1 MKSKR
6 NTVWIVLTCMLAV
19 LVFVLSA
26 ALYRSWK
33 ITEALQTQLAE
44 MQNGVFA
51 VEVVQGQQ
59 ETATA
64 GDVQTVRVM
73 NGILQQQ
80 DTDGQWVDVAP
91 VEELAQAD
99 PILAGRNKMQELIA
113 QNKEAVQN
121 GTISAEQI
129 SPLLAKQSSIEE
141 MALAFASQVQSAAEK
156 KAAQTAKTT
165 TKKAAAVTPA
175 ATPAAPAATPVPTQ
189 QPTMNNDNGSSSGGG
204 SSNSDSG
211 SGSGGGSG
219 DSGSS
224 GGSSDSG
231 SGDSGSS
238 GGGSDSGSGDSGSS
252 GGGSDSGSGDSGS
265 SGGGSDS
272 GSTDSGD
279 GEDVGWTDE
288 IL

>member
-26 ALYRSWK
+26 ALYGSWK

-141 MALAFASQVQSAAEK
+141 MALEFASQVQSAAEK

-165 TKKAAAVTPA
+165 TKKAAAITPA
-175 ATPAAPAATPVPTQ
+175 ATPATPAATPVPTQ

-204 SSNSDSG
+204 S
-211 SGSGGGSG
+211 GSGGESG

-224 GGSSDSG
+224 GGS
-231 SGDSGSS
+231 
-238 GGGSDSGSGDSGSS
+238 SDSGSGDSGSS

>member
-1 MKSKR
+1 MKRKR
-6 NTVWIVLTCMLAV
+6 NTVWIVLTCMLAA

-26 ALYRSWK
+26 ALYRSWR
-33 ITEALQTQLAE
+33 IMGALQTQLTE
-44 MQNGVFA
+44 VQNGALTVD
-51 VEVVQGQQ
+51 VDQGQQ

-64 GDVQTVRVM
+64 GDVQTVRVI

-91 VEELAQAD
+91 VEELTQAD
-99 PILAGRNKMQELIA
+99 PILAGRNKMQELIV

-129 SPLLAKQSSIEE
+129 SSLLAKQSSIEE
-141 MALAFASQVQSAAEK
+141 MALAFASQVQSAIK
-156 KAAQTAKTT
+156 KTT
-165 TKKAAAVTPA
+165 VQTVKPIANKAVTTTPA
-175 ATPAAPAATPVPTQ
+175 ATPAPTQ
-189 QPTMNNDNGSSSGGG
+189 QPTINNASSSSG
-204 SSNSDSG
+204 SSSDSG
-211 SGSGGGSG
+211 SSGGTG

-224 GGSSDSG
+224 GGGSDSG

-265 SGGGSDS
+265 SGGGSGS
-272 GSTDSGD
+272 GSTDGGD

-288 IL
+288 VL